1 VVKRSSDEGHVF
13 KKNFTKYK
21 LVDFRG
27 TEITLDELIDKY
39 YNNPEEC
46 FVRGYLEMKE
56 VDGNNH
62 NSSVMLKS
70 VMAMATRNNVSY
82 QHQIIQKIFANNPVL
97 RNNILTEFP
106 EKVIEE
112 SYSTKSTESPIT
124 NKDDL
129 YWTKGKWRD
138 YLES

>member
-1 VVKRSSDEGHVF
+1 MVKRSSDEGYVF

-46 FVRGYLEMKE
+46 FVRGYPEMKE
-56 VDGNNH
+56 VDMTITIA
-62 NSSVMLKS
+62 SVMLKS

-82 QHQIIQKIFANNPVL
+82 QHQIIQK
-97 RNNILTEFP
+97 NILQ
-106 EKVIEE
+106 
-112 SYSTKSTESPIT
+112 IT
-124 NKDDL
+124 L
-129 YWTKGKWRD
+129 FFGIT
-138 YLES
+138 S